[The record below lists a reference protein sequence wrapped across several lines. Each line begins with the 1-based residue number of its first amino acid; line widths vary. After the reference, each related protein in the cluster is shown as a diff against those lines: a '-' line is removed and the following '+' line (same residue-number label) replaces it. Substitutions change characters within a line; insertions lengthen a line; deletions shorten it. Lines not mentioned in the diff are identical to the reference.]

1 MRSSNVISLEA
12 ALVGCLFLACALF
25 SVVYAFVDNSSGSE
39 TLVDLGKNLKLFFMG
54 LVACAVLIN
63 VLQQIF
69 GN

>member
-1 MRSSNVISLEA
+1 MISLEA